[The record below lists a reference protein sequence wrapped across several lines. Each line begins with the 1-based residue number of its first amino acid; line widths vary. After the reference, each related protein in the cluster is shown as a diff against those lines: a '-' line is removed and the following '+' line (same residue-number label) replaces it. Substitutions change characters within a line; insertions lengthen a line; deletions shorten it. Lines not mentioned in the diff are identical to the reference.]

1 MIAIIPIAFVVPAAI
16 VLTPP
21 AMMLIPAALPRLA
34 QFAPL
39 VIGLATV
46 APMMLD
52 RLVQFVFG
60 MLNPALTPLVDI
72 FPRLRQRPGRT
83 G

>member
-1 MIAIIPIAFVVPAAI
+1 VIAIIPIAFLVPAAV

-21 AMMLIPAALPRLA
+21 AVMLIPAALPRLA

-39 VIGLATV
+39 VISLAAVT
-46 APMMLD
+46 PMMLD
-52 RLVQFVFG
+52 CLVQFVFS

-72 FPRLRQRPGRT
+72 FP
-83 G
+83 